1 MAKAE
6 TIVIEEMKRGRIK
19 PWVIGESPLILHAMS
34 QKTKMSLLIPSGRK
48 TAAEK
53 AQSLKHD
60 PLEEYR
66 GSAIVAMSNK
76 NPTRL
81 LFPATAFKSAIC
93 NAALEVPGAKKS
105 QIGRLTWVNGDTVN
119 LYGVPEMLMS
129 ITRSADMNRTPDV
142 RTRPILRQWAAQ
154 IDITYVMP
162 TLNEITIL
170 RLLEIA
176 GMLMGVGDFRQEK
189 GKGNYGQFRLATEDE
204 VAPIIKAGGWKE
216 QVKAM
221 ENPGCYDSETEALYK
236 LYLDERKRRGK

>member
-1 MAKAE
+1 MDYQRISADTPRDE
-6 TIVIEEMKRGRIK
+6 PENENVTID
-19 PWVIGESPLILHAMS
+19 
-34 QKTKMSLLIPSGRK
+34 PSGRK
-48 TAAEK
+48 LRAES
-53 AQSLKHD
+53 ASLKHD
-60 PLEEYR
+60 PLR
-66 GSAIVAMSNK
+66 NTGFRHCGDVQQ

-81 LFPATAFKSAIC
+81 LFPATLFKSAIC

-119 LYGVPEMLMS
+119 LYGVPDMLMS
-129 ITRSADMNRTPDV
+129 VTRSADMNRTPDV